1 MEILKIR
8 RHKVKSLV
16 VLTDGMKCTFRSHRC
31 KDIVYGMTR
40 AIQVGVFFFSFKAT
54 GCLDL
59 TFDID
64 CGPENDKTL
73 SFSKRS
79 FSHANFKA
87 SL

>member
-40 AIQVGVFFFSFKAT
+40 AIQVAGFFFSFKAT
-54 GCLDL
+54 GCLNL
-59 TFDID
+59 SYDID
-64 CGPENDKTL
+64 CGSANDKNTQFFQKIFL
-73 SFSKRS
+73 SCKF
-79 FSHANFKA
+79 
-87 SL
+87 

>member
-40 AIQVGVFFFSFKAT
+40 AIQVAGFFFFRLKQPGAW
-54 GCLDL
+54 
-59 TFDID
+59 I
-64 CGPENDKTL
+64 
-73 SFSKRS
+73 
-79 FSHANFKA
+79 
-87 SL
+87 

>member
-1 MEILKIR
+1 MEIMKIR

-16 VLTDGMKCTFRSHRC
+16 VLTDGMKCTFRSDRC

-40 AIQVGVFFFSFKAT
+40 AIQVAGFFFSFKAT

-59 TFDID
+59 SYDID
-64 CGPENDKTL
+64 CGSANDKTL

-87 SL
+87 

>member
-40 AIQVGVFFFSFKAT
+40 AIQVAGFFFFV
-54 GCLDL
+54 
-59 TFDID
+59 
-64 CGPENDKTL
+64 
-73 SFSKRS
+73 
-79 FSHANFKA
+79 
-87 SL
+87 

>member
-40 AIQVGVFFFSFKAT
+40 AIQVGVFF
-54 GCLDL
+54 LV
-59 TFDID
+59 
-64 CGPENDKTL
+64 
-73 SFSKRS
+73 
-79 FSHANFKA
+79 
-87 SL
+87 

>member
-31 KDIVYGMTR
+31 KRYSLRYDKSYSSG
-40 AIQVGVFFFSFKAT
+40 GVFFFSFKAT

-59 TFDID
+59 SYDID
-64 CGPENDKTL
+64 CGSANDKTL

-87 SL
+87 